1 MVSSAFTYKY
11 IFSTCST
18 DQRSWCRIIAYRGL
32 IDEASS
38 VPSLA
43 TTPQKAIKAAF
54 QIIQLVEDLL
64 TSDRIH
70 QCPVH
75 IIPSLF
81 AAMGVLATMMR
92 SGNKVSK
99 LVAYAKFNVCTI
111 TLRQLQ
117 DLWPICGWII
127 LLFTDI
133 VKGIWENND
142 LQADQTPQSHLATSL
157 GSGRQSEAVNNA
169 SFFETGS
176 TSRFQSCDI
185 EIEESSSAQI
195 QGAVGYD
202 TSEPAPAAR
211 VFLPKNSYAPI
222 PLDFSIDWSGVR
234 EKDLWLNA
242 NSTLYK
248 HFV

>member
-70 QCPVH
+70 QCP
-75 IIPSLF
+75 
-81 AAMGVLATMMR
+81 TMMR

-142 LQADQTPQSHLATSL
+142 LQADQTPQVHSAIILS
-157 GSGRQSEAVNNA
+157 SGRQSEAVNNA
-169 SFFETGS
+169 SFFETSS
-176 TSRFQSCDI
+176 TFRFQRCDI

-211 VFLPKNSYAPI
+211 VFPPKNSYAPI